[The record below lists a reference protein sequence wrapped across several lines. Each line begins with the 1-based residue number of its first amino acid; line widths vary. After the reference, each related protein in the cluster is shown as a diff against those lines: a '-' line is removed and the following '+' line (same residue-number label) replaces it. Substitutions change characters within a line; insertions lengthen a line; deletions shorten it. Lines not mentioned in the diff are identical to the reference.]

1 MKLKKLIVSVIAST
15 LLISSAISASAV
27 EKVSTGTV
35 YMGGYELYGSLTV
48 YPIHAEGFTYCEKKD
63 AVKVLVLFM
72 LIITK
77 AVIEKLK
84 LLVQVAMFI
93 ITVLIYL

>member
-35 YMGGYELYGSLTV
+35 YMGGYE
-48 YPIHAEGFTYCEKKD
+48 
-63 AVKVLVLFM
+63 
-72 LIITK
+72 
-77 AVIEKLK
+77 
-84 LLVQVAMFI
+84 
-93 ITVLIYL
+93 

>member
-35 YMGGYELYGSLTV
+35 YMGGYELRGSVTA
-48 YPIHAEGFTYCEKKD
+48 YPINAYGYTYCEKKD
-63 AVKVLVLFM
+63 AGKKSKHIFC
-72 LIITK
+72 
-77 AVIEKLK
+77 
-84 LLVQVAMFI
+84 LL
-93 ITVLIYL
+93 